1 MAVGSGLDLFTG
13 AYLHQDW
20 DYEFDSPWG
29 AVQGF
34 AATASAEDLRSG
46 AEQLNELLA
55 SSADEVALHKAIDE
69 GAPAWNYP
77 RNELSVLPAFCRGA
91 ARMWSA
97 TADSRGGAYYELFL
111 LLGVYLW
118 EDIDTPY
125 DDKCGAAL
133 RMLSD
138 NEPADAREAAQE
150 IERLFATTS
159 SETERW
165 AVMADLRIGWVDEEP
180 GALDRLLHFML
191 DLYGAIE
198 HGTPLPESPQP

>member
-1 MAVGSGLDLFTG
+1 MAIGRGLDLFNG
-13 AYLHQDW
+13 AYMHQDW
-20 DYEFDSPWG
+20 EYEFDTPWQVAQDFG
-29 AVQGF
+29 V
-34 AATASAEDLRSG
+34 TASVEDLRS
-46 AEQLNELLA
+46 AADKLSELLA
-55 SSADEVALHKAIDE
+55 SAADEVALRKALHADSFD
-69 GAPAWNYP
+69 WNYP
-77 RNELSVLPAFCRGA
+77 RDLLSTLPAFCRA
-91 ARMWSA
+91 ADRMWSA
-97 TADSRGGAYYELFL
+97 TADSRGGPYYELFL

-165 AVMADLRIGWVDEEP
+165 AVMGDLRIGWVDEEP

-198 HGTPLPESPQP
+198 HGTPLPDSQQP